1 MQSSLKEIPVSAEC
15 LALWLDYL
23 SLQPGFI
30 LMSKADGGY
39 FVSAWPSEHWLLEG
53 SSDQWATAMS
63 EIKRAHA
70 GRQAL
75 SQDGQKN
82 SGGDFL
88 SGMAGILNYS
98 AGARTVPGF
107 SQHLDKQEYG
117 GAGWVGQFDWSL
129 HISADSQRAAIHI
142 DTECSLPTRNSLK
155 ALINGAPPPESP
167 TFGNTSA
174 FKMVRDFEPLQR
186 PDAYRAGVEAILELI
201 AAGDCYQVNLA
212 QQFKGQFRG
221 NPFDAFLALLNAVP
235 VPHAGYINAGDYQ
248 VLSISPERLLRIHD
262 RAVESKPIK
271 GTRPR
276 GNTAE
281 KDLAYREDLLN
292 DPKDRAENLM
302 IVDLIRN
309 DMSRFCEPFSVK
321 VPLLFDVESYENVH
335 QLVSTVTGT
344 LAPGC
349 SAFDALLSAF
359 PGGSITGAPKRRAME
374 IIDALEPTGRSAYCG
389 SLFYWDFN
397 GNLDSNIA
405 IRTMITESGGEIYC
419 WGGCGIVADSDPESE
434 YQESLTKVQ
443 RLMDTLESL

>member
-30 LMSKADGGY
+30 LQSKADGGY
-39 FVSAWPSEHWLLEG
+39 FVSAWPSRCWPLGHTA
-53 SSDQWATAMS
+53 DQWAEVIATV
-63 EIKRAHA
+63 KGAHA
-70 GRQAL
+70 ER
-75 SQDGQKN
+75 SQVPNDDLKHFGY
-82 SGGDFL
+82 DFL

-98 AGARTVPGF
+98 AGACTVAGF
-107 SQHLDKQEYG
+107 SQRQDKPDYG
-117 GAGWVGQFDWSL
+117 DAGWVGQFDWSL
-129 HISADSQRAAIHI
+129 HIKPDSQRAAIYV
-142 DTECSLPTRNSLK
+142 DASCEAPTKKVLA
-155 ALINGAPPPESP
+155 ALIKGNLPPATP
-167 TFGNTSA
+167 TLSNADA
-174 FKMVRDFEPLQR
+174 FQLIRHFAPLQN
-186 PDAYRAGVEAILELI
+186 PDAYRAGVEAVLDLI

-212 QQFKGQFRG
+212 QQFSGQYTG
-221 NPFDAFLALLNAVP
+221 NPFDAFRALVNAVP

-248 VLSISPERLLRIHD
+248 VLSISPERLLRISN

-276 GNTAE
+276 GTTPE
-281 KDLAYREDLLN
+281 QDLAYREDLLN
-292 DPKDRAENLM
+292 APKDRAENLM

-309 DMSRFCEPFSVK
+309 DMSRFCEPFSVQ

-344 LAPGC
+344 LAEGY

-359 PGGSITGAPKRRAME
+359 PGGSITGAPKRRSME
-374 IIDALEPTGRSAYCG
+374 VIDALEPTGRGAYCG
-389 SLFYWDFN
+389 SLFYWDYN

-405 IRTMITESGGEIYC
+405 IRTMMTDSTGEIYC
-419 WGGCGIVADSDPESE
+419 WGGCGIVADSSPEAE